1 MRRIYKVA
9 KTFEDTIHTPYG
21 EIPVSETRPM
31 DVLCDEL
38 ETSRFHSGVN
48 KGDRLRI
55 IAGWK
60 NPIGTE
66 GTVKWCGVNNYGSSF
81 TDALTGKTVHLN
93 PSIRLTLDDGSE
105 IWTCGNNCIN
115 LSLGEPQIFDNKEES
130 DAWEKT
136 VRKGYGRDVWY
147 FSDRSIVCAGNTL
160 WGLGSKSYGIYK
172 GMIKEGETEVAAVI
186 DDFST
191 DRYMFVKFSKEAKQG
206 NEIEY
211 VSTGSIRDMDDMW
224 RGDTGLGDAIKAF
237 ENCKV
242 A

>member
-1 MRRIYKVA
+1 MEQK
-9 KTFEDTIHTPYG
+9 EQ
-21 EIPVSETRPM
+21 
-31 DVLCDEL
+31 L
-38 ETSRFHSGVN
+38 
-48 KGDRLRI
+48 
-55 IAGWK
+55 
-60 NPIGTE
+60 
-66 GTVKWCGVNNYGSSF
+66 KWCGINNYGSSF
-81 TDALTGKTVHLN
+81 TDAPTGKTVHLN
-93 PSIRLTLDDGSE
+93 PSIRLTLEDGSE

-130 DAWEKT
+130 DVWEKT
-136 VRKGYGRDVWY
+136 VRKGYGKDVWY
-147 FSDRSIVCAGNTL
+147 FSGKDIIKAGNTL